1 MRQEVRQRT
10 AASLDFSSSA
20 WHEWRFE
27 SLHFLLLLLLI
38 LLLRL
43 ATAQKAETAWPCV
56 WNLSTYSQRSIL
68 LPLHRCVSDG
78 RNTGCP
84 TILLFFLIFEMFI
97 VGQPVVSLL
106 TLSLSPSLSFI
117 HSFKKKTAMFLP
129 LVVVV
134 GGGAP
139 PAVEPHASCGGNY
152 GWMRTETPWAGKAC
166 PPPQWEP
173 SWVTVVSLLTLSLSL
188 SLFSLSLNDH
198 ILSLCLY
205 IASFSRHLCGSIS
218 TVHTFI
224 LDHGLL
230 VLPLYRTRTLLP
242 CYRRN

>member
-1 MRQEVRQRT
+1 MNGVSK
-10 AASLDFSSSA
+10 ASTSSSSSCS
-20 WHEWRFE
+20 F
-27 SLHFLLLLLLI
+27 SFSGLQQ
-38 LLLRL
+38 LRKL
-43 ATAQKAETAWPCV
+43 KRRGRASGIFPPIRNDPSC
-56 WNLSTYSQRSIL
+56 SRSIVV
-68 LPLHRCVSDG
+68 CQMQGDGGSDG

-84 TILLFFLIFEMFI
+84 TILLFFSIFEMFI

-106 TLSLSPSLSFI
+106 TLSLSLSLFH